1 MMACAKGRL
10 SLALLVCAALGVAV
24 GCSGS
29 GDDLPR
35 EAVSGTVTLDGQ
47 LLPNGSISFMP
58 SGGSGAGPTP
68 TGGGGA
74 IASGKFSIARD
85 TGLVP
90 GSYNVAIY
98 ASEQSAE
105 RTKPA
110 QAGAGIKP
118 AERAKEL
125 IPAKYNTSTELKAE
139 IKKGG
144 GNDLTFTLES
154 K

>member
-1 MMACAKGRL
+1 MIVCQKGRL
-10 SLALLVCAALGVAV
+10 SLAVLACAALGLAV
-24 GCSGS
+24 GCAGS
-29 GDDLPR
+29 SDDLPR

-47 LLPNGSISFMP
+47 LLPSGSISFMP
-58 SGGSGAGPTP
+58 SDSSGAGVTT
-68 TGGGGA
+68 TGGGGT
-74 IASGKFSIARD
+74 ITSGKFSIARE

-98 ASEQSAE
+98 ASEESAG
-105 RTKPA
+105 RTKP
-110 QAGAGIKP
+110 QQVGGGSKP

-144 GNDLTFTLES
+144 GNALTFTLES